1 MAIIKT
7 IIYIII
13 IIISMIFLASGIK
26 SELKSYEKDIF
37 ILKDVFT
44 GLNFFNRYGKKN
56 SANEDDPIDE
66 DNIEDNKNDT
76 INERK
81 LMEQELIEKY
91 HQDKKAIESLNDKE
105 LNEIYKF
112 WTE

>member
-1 MAIIKT
+1 MT
-7 IIYIII
+7 
-13 IIISMIFLASGIK
+13 LLVSGIK

-44 GLNFFNRYGKKN
+44 GLNFFNRYSKKN
-56 SANEDDPIDE
+56 SVNKDNSIDKSIIE
-66 DNIEDNKNDT
+66 DNIEDNKSDI

-81 LMEQELIEKY
+81 FMEQELIETY